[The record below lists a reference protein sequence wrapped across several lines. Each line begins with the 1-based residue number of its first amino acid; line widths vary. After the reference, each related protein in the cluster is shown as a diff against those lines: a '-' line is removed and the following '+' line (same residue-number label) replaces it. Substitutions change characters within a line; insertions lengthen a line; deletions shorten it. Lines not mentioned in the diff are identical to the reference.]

1 MRGIIIVF
9 LSLIFLIGCNNSN
22 NKTKQSLD
30 KKIENEDILNKEIEE
45 KIYKYAKDLKLDSSE
60 FYIVEFLNEKKYNIF
75 DKKDTIVLISFN
87 YCNKDDYGYK
97 GVLFL
102 NNNVVAIFDK
112 NNIGADF
119 YDKNKII
126 YIPYTKLNCYD
137 KKVIDVMTLRYKNG
151 KLYEWGI

>member
-75 DKKDTIVLISFN
+75 DKKDTIILISFN
-87 YCNKDDYGYK
+87 YCNKDNYGYK

-112 NNIGADF
+112 NNIGTNF

>member
-30 KKIENEDILNKEIEE
+30 KKIENENILNKEIEE
-45 KIYKYAKDLKLDSSE
+45 KIYKYSKDLKLDSSE

-75 DKKDTIVLISFN
+75 DKKDTIILISFN
-87 YCNKDDYGYK
+87 YCNKDNYGYK

-112 NNIGADF
+112 NNIGTNF

>member
-60 FYIVEFLNEKKYNIF
+60 FYIVEFLNEKNIIF
-75 DKKDTIVLISFN
+75 LTKKIRS
-87 YCNKDDYGYK
+87 Y
-97 GVLFL
+97 
-102 NNNVVAIFDK
+102 
-112 NNIGADF
+112 
-119 YDKNKII
+119 
-126 YIPYTKLNCYD
+126 
-137 KKVIDVMTLRYKNG
+137 
-151 KLYEWGI
+151 

>member
-1 MRGIIIVF
+1 
-9 LSLIFLIGCNNSN
+9 
-22 NKTKQSLD
+22 
-30 KKIENEDILNKEIEE
+30 
-45 KIYKYAKDLKLDSSE
+45 
-60 FYIVEFLNEKKYNIF
+60 
-75 DKKDTIVLISFN
+75 
-87 YCNKDDYGYK
+87 
-97 GVLFL
+97 L

-112 NNIGADF
+112 NNIGTNF

>member
-9 LSLIFLIGCNNSN
+9 LSLIFFIGCNNSN

-112 NNIGADF
+112 NNIGTNF

>member
-112 NNIGADF
+112 NNIGTNF

-137 KKVIDVMTLRYKNG
+137 KKVIDVMTLRYKDG

>member
-87 YCNKDDYGYK
+87 YCNKDNYGYK

-112 NNIGADF
+112 NNIGTNF

>member
-112 NNIGADF
+112 NNIGTNF

>member
-1 MRGIIIVF
+1 MRGIVIVF

-30 KKIENEDILNKEIEE
+30 MKIENKEILNKEIEE

-60 FYIVEFLNEKKYNIF
+60 FYIVEFLNEKKYYIF

-112 NNIGADF
+112 NNIGTNF

-126 YIPYTKLNCYD
+126 YIPYNKLNCYD

-151 KLYEWGI
+151 ELYEWGI

>member
-45 KIYKYAKDLKLDSSE
+45 KIYKYAKDIKLDSSE

-112 NNIGADF
+112 NNIGTNF
-119 YDKNKII
+119 YDKNKIS